1 MLKAGGRLSISDI
14 VATAQIPDYMKNDLA
29 SFAGCIAG
37 AEYVGDIENMLK
49 NAGFEN
55 IRMIPKD
62 NSKEI
67 IKSWVPDKN
76 AEEFVASYII
86 EADKPRK

>member
-1 MLKAGGRLSISDI
+1 L
-14 VATAQIPDYMKNDLA
+14 
-29 SFAGCIAG
+29 AGCIAG
-37 AEYVGDIENMLK
+37 AEYVGNIENMLK

-67 IKSWVPDKN
+67 IKSWVPDKK

-86 EADKPRK
+86 VADKSRK